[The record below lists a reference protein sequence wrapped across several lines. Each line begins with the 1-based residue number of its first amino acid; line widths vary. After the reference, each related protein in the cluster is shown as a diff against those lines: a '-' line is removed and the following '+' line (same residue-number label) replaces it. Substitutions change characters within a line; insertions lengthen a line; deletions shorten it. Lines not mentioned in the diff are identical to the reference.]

1 MESAFDEM
9 IEVARRVGVVVRHAH
24 LGGSGGGL
32 ASIKGQRQLFVDLD
46 AEPQDQLEQTAKALG
61 KLGELET
68 LYVRPDVRAIVE
80 QYRG

>member
-1 MESAFDEM
+1 MDSAFDEM
-9 IEVARRVGVVVRHAH
+9 IEVARRIGVMVRHAR

-32 ASIKGQRQLFVDLD
+32 APIKGQRQIFVDLD
-46 AEPQDQLEQTAKALG
+46 ADPQDQLEQTAKALA
-61 KLGELET
+61 KLDELET